1 LTASRRRLLV
11 AASVFL
17 ALLPPA
23 RMGWIVLT
31 YGENNLSNDYL
42 GRVGLVGALLDGTWT
57 LGEFIKGA
65 WIAGGHSTISLVSI
79 YWLNARLFAWDVH
92 VELVLGLAVAAATLA
107 LIVTALPARIRW
119 PLLPLLSLL
128 LFSTARVT
136 SFTYGESTLQM
147 GLAQLGVA
155 AGAWACVR
163 CADRPVALAA
173 WLAAGGLLASWSWGG
188 GVMAWPVFLLALLA
202 LRVRSPLAWTVFAAA
217 AALGLAQYVFLLVL
231 RPVVGEGTSRLQL
244 ASAPRTLLE
253 LLGRPLSND
262 VAVNLGPMHSAQ
274 LVGILGVLVLVA
286 GLPALAGGL
295 RPVISPVVLL
305 AWSILVAIQIALF
318 RGGVAPWYVSPMT
331 VYWVGAIGL
340 VASTGFALR
349 IPALA
354 VIALLVLR
362 IQPTWE
368 DKSFYLPSRS
378 PASAACLREWKTA
391 PRACRDRVFQWGK
404 VLAGEMEWLGTNLET
419 RRLSVFGPHRTYL
432 LQGDVI
438 LGRVAFEPGEAPAFL
453 SRDGRTPGDPND
465 FHRLDLVMPARASAT
480 WRVDLPPNLARAVFV
495 TRTRRNDSTSGH
507 EATASIEI
515 LAEDG
520 PLAPA
525 LASPPGS
532 KGLSLDLV
540 PHAGRA
546 IAVRF
551 VGDDRGRGTPPVV
564 LEAPRIELEIRPAR
578 TRRSDP

>member
-1 LTASRRRLLV
+1 MTASRRRLLV
-11 AASVFL
+11 AASVFF

-57 LGEFIKGA
+57 LGEFLKGA

-274 LVGILGVLVLVA
+274 LVGILGMLVLVA
-286 GLPALAGGL
+286 GLPALARGL
-295 RPVISPVVLL
+295 RPVISAMVLL

>member
-274 LVGILGVLVLVA
+274 LVGILGVRVLVA

-465 FHRLDLVMPARASAT
+465 FHRLDLVLPARASAT

>member
-1 LTASRRRLLV
+1 MTASRRRLLV

-79 YWLNARLFAWDVH
+79 YWLNARLFAWNVR